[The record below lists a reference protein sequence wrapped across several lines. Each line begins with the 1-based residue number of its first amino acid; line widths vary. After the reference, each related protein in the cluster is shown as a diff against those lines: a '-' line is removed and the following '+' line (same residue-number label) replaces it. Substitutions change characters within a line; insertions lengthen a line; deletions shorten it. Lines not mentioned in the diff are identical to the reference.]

1 MVDVKLRHICH
12 FCTCLALKLARSATI
27 TKIGYHKKVK
37 LDANFKTDEK
47 GAKKFIRTNYWM
59 KSE

>member
-1 MVDVKLRHICH
+1 LVDVKLRHICH

-47 GAKKFIRTNYWM
+47 GAKKFIRTNY
-59 KSE
+59 